1 VNRPGTLE
9 NLAGVFDTQPY
20 RTDRSDVVALLVLEH
35 QVYIENLITRAS
47 FKARTLAARENDDQS
62 ADSLSWEQLPARARP
77 MVKAMLE
84 PLVKALLQVDAAPLP
99 AKIAGNSG
107 FDSWFLAQGPR
118 DAQGRSLREFDLGT
132 RLFRYPL
139 SYMIYSAG
147 FDGLPGYAKEYV
159 YGRLRDVLSGR
170 DRSGPY
176 ARLSDADRATV
187 LEILTAT
194 KPTFAAAMQS
204 ETSPAG

>member
-1 VNRPGTLE
+1 
-9 NLAGVFDTQPY
+9 
-20 RTDRSDVVALLVLEH
+20 
-35 QVYIENLITRAS
+35 
-47 FKARTLAARENDDQS
+47 
-62 ADSLSWEQLPARARP
+62 

-99 AKIAGNSG
+99 GRIEGNSG
-107 FDSWFLAQGPR
+107 FDSWFQAQGPR
-118 DAQGRSLREFDLGT
+118 DAQGHSLRELDLDT

-147 FDGLPGYAKEYV
+147 FDGLPTYAQDYV

-170 DRSGPY
+170 DRSAPF
-176 ARLSDADRATV
+176 ARLADADRATV

-194 KPTFAAAMQS
+194 KPAFAAAAKS
-204 ETSPAG
+204 EQATSPAG